1 MVSSISKIAIEYAQ
15 LARITVYVCCEK
27 EVGGGGNGEI
37 WQNPQQGIAGISLD
51 GDA

>member
-1 MVSSISKIAIEYAQ
+1 MVSSLSKLAIEYAQ
-15 LARITVYVCCEK
+15 LARITVCCEK